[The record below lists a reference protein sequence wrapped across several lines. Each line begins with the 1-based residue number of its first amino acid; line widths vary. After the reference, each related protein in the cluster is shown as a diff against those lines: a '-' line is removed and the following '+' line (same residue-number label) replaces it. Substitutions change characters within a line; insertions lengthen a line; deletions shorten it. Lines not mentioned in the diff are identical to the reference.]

1 MNPIVEYI
9 NAHERFFDPRKGG
22 VQPDAKL
29 NDRQIEL
36 IEWLEQGRRRG
47 GKYLVLQARDT
58 GVSTV
63 LVGWGTYHDKH
74 LPWMSR
80 TSAQTPHKL
89 AAQYPGATLRESKFT
104 HSPIAIIDWCE
115 HALPGRIDAHPE
127 ADCLIMTG
135 GLRAM
140 MMGEKF
146 DGVFVMNTTKERRD
160 DPMWD
165 EEHLFQTE
173 VK

>member
-1 MNPIVEYI
+1 MEPIVEYI
-9 NAHERFFDPRKGG
+9 HAHERFFDPRKGG
-22 VQPDAKL
+22 EQPDAKL
-29 NDRQIEL
+29 NARQIEL
-36 IEWLEQGRRRG
+36 IDWLEQARQRG

-58 GVSTV
+58 GVSTL

-74 LPWMSR
+74 LQWMGR
-80 TSAQTPHKL
+80 KLDQTPHKI
-89 AAQYPGATLRESKFT
+89 AARYPEVALRDCNFT

-115 HALPGRIDAHPE
+115 YALPDRIDAHPE

-135 GLRAM
+135 GLHAL

-160 DPMWD
+160 EPMWN
-165 EEHLFQTE
+165 EEYLFQTE